1 MPLSRASCKTLC
13 PCPFCH
19 TLLSLDTPLLD
30 CAVFFSVFLFLSFKR
45 SCHWVFG
52 PSVGGLGFLDS
63 QFSLQKPEQEEWSG
77 PSRSGDSD
85 DIEQSQARRAFHQGP
100 SVCIRCPPMVSPILA
115 ATPPPPPRA
124 LHGCVAME
132 AVSFGKCSRG
142 TESPGPQLVSS
153 MTCSQ
158 REASPIL
165 PSSGQPPSHTT
176 CFLWSYPSSSCS
188 LDPDSKLLVFKV
200 GGESVVSEG

>member
-115 ATPPPPPRA
+115 ATPPPPPPGITWLRCNGSCQFWKVLKGNRIPWTSTGLLYDLLPKGSQPHPSQLGAAA
-124 LHGCVAME
+124 LSHHM
-132 AVSFGKCSRG
+132 F
-142 TESPGPQLVSS
+142 PLVLS
-153 MTCSQ
+153 
-158 REASPIL
+158 
-165 PSSGQPPSHTT
+165 
-176 CFLWSYPSSSCS
+176 
-188 LDPDSKLLVFKV
+188 
-200 GGESVVSEG
+200 

>member
-19 TLLSLDTPLLD
+19 TLLSLDNPLLD

-85 DIEQSQARRAFHQGP
+85 DIEQSQPRRAFHQGP

-115 ATPPPPPRA
+115 TTPRHYMTA
-124 LHGCVAME
+124 FAME
-132 AVSFGKCSRG
+132 AESFGKCSRG

-158 REASPIL
+158 RKPAPSFPARAAALSHHVSSGPIL
-165 PSSGQPPSHTT
+165 APLVVLIQIV
-176 CFLWSYPSSSCS
+176 SCS
-188 LDPDSKLLVFKV
+188 CSKSEEKV
-200 GGESVVSEG
+200 L